1 MPLHSLDD
9 CIVAIATPNGVG
21 AIGVIRISGT
31 GSIALCNSV
40 FSGKDLTKQA
50 SHTVHF
56 GWIKDKDADLILD
69 EVLVTI
75 FRAPTSYTKQESL
88 EISCHGSPYILQE
101 VVKLLLKKGARLA
114 EPGEFTKRAFLNGRF
129 DLAQAE
135 AVADLIASDSQKAH
149 ETAIKQIRGGF
160 SKEIKALREELIG
173 FTALIELELDFAEED
188 VEFANRP
195 QLIALVSKIHRVL
208 DELIRSFQLGNVIK
222 NGVPTVI
229 AGKPNAGKSTLL
241 NALLNEEKAI
251 VSDIPGTTRD
261 FIEDQL
267 NIDGIMFR
275 FIDTAGLREAEDS
288 IEAQGIARTLKKM
301 DEASLIIYLFDANQ
315 YTLKQ
320 LKAKHE
326 ELQSY
331 QVPFLLVGNKA
342 DLLSQKEDFE
352 NADFDNLLLIS
363 AKQKSGIE
371 ELKQRLSSTVQSGNF
386 KSGDTIV
393 TNIRHYHNLVQARD
407 QLQNVLNGL
416 EIPLSGELLSLDI
429 REALHSLGEITGEV
443 TNEDILGAIF
453 SKFCIGK

>member
-1 MPLHSLDD
+1 MPLHSLND

-21 AIGVIRISGT
+21 AIGVIRMSGD

-56 GWIKDKDADLILD
+56 GWIKDQDTILD

-75 FRAPTSYTKQESL
+75 FKAPTSYTKQESL

-101 VVKLLLKKGARLA
+101 VVKLLLRKGARLA

-149 ETAIKQIRGGF
+149 EAAIRQIRGGF
-160 SKEIKALREELIG
+160 SNEIKALREELIG

-195 QLIALVSKIHRVL
+195 QLIALVKKIHRVL
-208 DELIRSFQLGNVIK
+208 DELIRSFHLGNVIK

-301 DEASLIIYLFDANQ
+301 EEASLIIYLFDVNQ
-315 YTLKQ
+315 YSLDQ
-320 LKAKHE
+320 LKEKEE
-326 ELQSY
+326 ELKAY
-331 QVPFLLVGNKA
+331 NVPFLLVGNKT
-342 DLLSQKEDFE
+342 DLHPSPTELTSYGL
-352 NADFDNLLLIS
+352 DNLLLIS
-363 AKQKSGIE
+363 AAQKIGIE
-371 ELKQRLSSTVQSGNF
+371 ELKVRLSTTVQSGDF
-386 KSGDTIV
+386 KAGDTIV

-407 QLQNVLNGL
+407 QLQHVLQGL
-416 EIPLSGELLSLDI
+416 DIPLSGELLSLDI